1 MATHDV
7 TQIANLRHPF
17 MLKVGLT
24 GSIAVGKSF
33 VLDILRELGART
45 IDADAVARE
54 VVEPGKAGLN
64 SVVNEFGAEILRPD
78 GSLNRPAL
86 GSIVFADEAKRQK
99 LNSILHPFIIARQDE
114 IMRQCEKETPDAIA
128 VVDAALMI
136 ESGGYKRFDKLIVV
150 HCRTQV
156 QLERLMKRDNISR
169 AEAERRINAQMP
181 QEEKKK
187 HSDYLI
193 DTSEGF
199 ESARQQTI
207 VVWQELRSLSGSPS

>member
-1 MATHDV
+1 
-7 TQIANLRHPF
+7 

-33 VLDILRELGART
+33 VLDILRELGAQT

-54 VVEPGKAGLN
+54 VVAPGTPGLKA
-64 SVVNEFGAEILRPD
+64 VVEEFGLETLKPD
-78 GSLNRPAL
+78 GSLDRAKL
-86 GSIVFADEAKRQK
+86 GSIVFADDAKRQQ
-99 LNSILHPFIIARQDE
+99 LNSILHPFIIVRQDE
-114 IMRQCEKETPDAIA
+114 VMRQWEEETPNAIA

-150 HCRTQV
+150 HCHPQV
-156 QLERLMKRDNISR
+156 QLERLMKRDNIPR
-169 AEAERRINAQMP
+169 AEAERRISAQMP

-187 HSDYLI
+187 HADYLI

-199 ESARQQTI
+199 ESARQQTT
-207 VVWQELRSLSGSPS
+207 VVWHQLQATGTW